1 MISIVTRKGLMI
13 LLLNSAFF
21 VMIIYYD
28 DFEDIERPWSECYL
42 ISLIFINRHSNLRSF
57 CFYPSLVLT
66 HTSLSMQNPPASLLT
81 AMGRSKTSSLIARPA
96 FQRGQPRKLALHFAP
111 NPPTLLTGATS
122 DCGLY
127 SSHNSSSSNLHGSM
141 SNLNSSCQ
149 AAASG
154 SNGAVQNSGRFA
166 YYHPPTQLSLNQLA
180 IWIWTAFGSK
190 FFFGGFIL
198 WVMLLWAY
206 LK

>member
-1 MISIVTRKGLMI
+1 
-13 LLLNSAFF
+13 
-21 VMIIYYD
+21 
-28 DFEDIERPWSECYL
+28 
-42 ISLIFINRHSNLRSF
+42 
-57 CFYPSLVLT
+57 
-66 HTSLSMQNPPASLLT
+66 MQNPPASLLT

-127 SSHNSSSSNLHGSM
+127 SSHNSSSTNLHGSM

-166 YYHPPTQLSLNQLA
+166 YYHPPTAIEPEPISIMNLNRIWLSSFWWVYFVVDVVVS
-180 IWIWTAFGSK
+180 IPEIVTAAMECLDHFQPLSSNRGQ
-190 FFFGGFIL
+190 F
-198 WVMLLWAY
+198 
-206 LK
+206 

>member
-1 MISIVTRKGLMI
+1 MI
-13 LLLNSAFF
+13 LRTLKGHHPNAIWFLWFSSTDILIWVHFVFTLLLF
-21 VMIIYYD
+21 
-28 DFEDIERPWSECYL
+28 W
-42 ISLIFINRHSNLRSF
+42 
-57 CFYPSLVLT
+57 LT
-66 HTSLSMQNPPASLLT
+66 PLSLSMQNPPASLLT

-127 SSHNSSSSNLHGSM
+127 SSHNSSSTNLHGSM

-149 AAASG
+149 GAGSG

-166 YYHPPTQLSLNQLA
+166 YYRPPTAIEPVNQ
-180 IWIWTAFGSK
+180 
-190 FFFGGFIL
+190 
-198 WVMLLWAY
+198 
-206 LK
+206 

>member
-1 MISIVTRKGLMI
+1 MI
-13 LLLNSAFF
+13 LRTLKGHHPNAIWFLWFSSTDILIWVHFVFTLLLF
-21 VMIIYYD
+21 
-28 DFEDIERPWSECYL
+28 W
-42 ISLIFINRHSNLRSF
+42 
-57 CFYPSLVLT
+57 LT
-66 HTSLSMQNPPASLLT
+66 PLSRRKNPPASLLT

-166 YYHPPTQLSLNQLA
+166 YYLPQRQLSLNQFAL
-180 IWIWTAFGSK
+180 WIWTAFG
-190 FFFGGFIL
+190 
-198 WVMLLWAY
+198 
-206 LK
+206 